1 MLDDS
6 IGLNVQVPVHPR
18 GTDSS
23 CEDGLPTTTTP
34 QSWAGCSVNKG
45 VNPSQSAGTHSVG
58 RRRAACC
65 LSSVEAPQ
73 IFSVGVPGMLG
84 ELGTDWLV
92 GVTGISI

>member
-6 IGLNVQVPVHPR
+6 IGLDVQVPVHPR
-18 GTDSS
+18 AQTGVMMKAHHHTTHGTDCPSTR
-23 CEDGLPTTTTP
+23 EY
-34 QSWAGCSVNKG
+34 
-45 VNPSQSAGTHSVG
+45 PSQPAGTHSVG
-58 RRRAACC
+58 RRRAAC
-65 LSSVEAPQ
+65 LSSVDEPQ

>member
-6 IGLNVQVPVHPR
+6 IGLDVQVPVHPR
-18 GTDSS
+18 GTDRS
-23 CEDGLPTTTTP
+23 CDEGLPTATTP
-34 QSWAGCSVNKG
+34 RSWTDCPPTMEAT
-45 VNPSQSAGTHSVG
+45 SQPAGTHSVG
-58 RRRAACC
+58 RRRAAC
-65 LSSVEAPQ
+65 LSSVDAPQ